1 MLERSGAAER
11 GKMAGRGR
19 GRGREGGRGGDV
31 LKIIS
36 MSHTESMHLPTKVRD
51 GLARGLSRHCHDG
64 GAASIN
70 RESGGVSA
78 DRSLC
83 LCITT

>member
-11 GKMAGRGR
+11 GKMAGR

-36 MSHTESMHLPTKVRD
+36 MSHTEGMHLPTKVRD
-51 GLARGLSRHCHDG
+51 GLARGLSRHGHDGG

-78 DRSLC
+78 DRSPC